1 MDLGTMRQKLDRGQ
15 YSSMEEFA
23 SDMGLIF
30 SNCRQFNPPT
40 TGPTICADVVERAFK
55 KEWPKLLERKL
66 SFQEKR
72 SLLGIMTKLQ
82 NDPEY
87 DTWLFPICFMLF

>member
-1 MDLGTMRQKLDRGQ
+1 MRQKLDNAQ

-23 SDMGLIF
+23 SDVQLVF

-40 TGPTICADVVERAFK
+40 TGPTVCADVVERVFK

-72 SLLGIMTKLQ
+72 GLLGIMTKLQ
-82 NDPEY
+82 NDIE
-87 DTWLFPICFMLF
+87 